1 MWLIATD
8 CKWQLNDRCSPT
20 RSGLQKERLI
30 DNHLVLTALG
40 ADRPGIINQLSSTVF
55 DCDCSIADS
64 RMTVLGGEFALILMV
79 SGNWDAVAKL
89 EAMVPTLEAQLDLTI
104 VSKRTDPRDNNQDKI
119 PYEVEV
125 VALDHP
131 GIVNDI
137 AKFFSEQGLNIENME
152 TECYAAAH
160 TGTPMF
166 SITMVVSLPADI
178 SIAQLRDD
186 FTGFCDDLNLDGS
199 MEPAAR

>member
-1 MWLIATD
+1 MLF
-8 CKWQLNDRCSPT
+8 
-20 RSGLQKERLI
+20 RS
-30 DNHLVLTALG
+30 
-40 ADRPGIINQLSSTVF
+40 
-55 DCDCSIADS
+55 
-64 RMTVLGGEFALILMV
+64 EFALILMV
-79 SGNWDAVAKL
+79 SGNWDAIAKL
-89 EAMVPTLEAQLDLTI
+89 ETMIPSLEEQLELTI
-104 VSKRTDPRDNNQDKI
+104 VSKRTDPRDSTKDKI

-131 GIVNDI
+131 GIVNEV

-152 TECYAAAH
+152 TDCYAAAH

-166 SITMVVSLPADI
+166 SINMVVSLPADI

-186 FTGFCDDLNLDGS
+186 FTEFCDDLNLDGS